1 MRACGIVALRWWTDA
16 SLTQRPRRR
25 QTRPTSPYGIYG
37 QDGNDDELDD
47 VEGEGEPQAQ
57 TAADV
62 ISSCAEDMAALWA
75 DPDVRA
81 VLTRRKLKTRLE
93 EGPGL

>member
-1 MRACGIVALRWWTDA
+1 M
-16 SLTQRPRRR
+16 QRPRRR
-25 QTRPTSPYGIYG
+25 QTRPTSPFGISS
-37 QDGNDDELDD
+37 QEDNDAELND

-57 TAADV
+57 TAADI

-81 VLTRRKLKTRLE
+81 VLTRRKMQTRLE

>member
-1 MRACGIVALRWWTDA
+1 M
-16 SLTQRPRRR
+16 
-25 QTRPTSPYGIYG
+25 RPTSPFGISS
-37 QDGNDDELDD
+37 QDDNDDDMND

-57 TAADV
+57 TAADI

-75 DPDVRA
+75 DPDIRA

>member
-1 MRACGIVALRWWTDA
+1 M
-16 SLTQRPRRR
+16 QRPRRR
-25 QTRPTSPYGIYG
+25 QMRPTSPFGISS
-37 QDGNDDELDD
+37 QDDNDDDMND

-57 TAADV
+57 TAADI

-75 DPDVRA
+75 DPDIRA